1 MSEYIVTARK
11 WRPMKFEDVAGQ
23 DHVTRTLRNALSSSR
38 LAHAYLFSGPRGVG
52 KTTTARLLAKAVNCA
67 NPQNAN
73 PDNACEQ
80 CIEIT
85 EGRSFDVQEIDGA
98 SNRGVEEIRNL
109 RDAVRYPPVKCAYK
123 VYIID
128 EVHMLTKEAF
138 NALLKTLE
146 EPPPHILFIFATT
159 ELSKVPATILSRC
172 QRFEFRR
179 ISHAHIMENLRTIAR
194 MEGLHVEEDALSLIA
209 RRGDGSLRDAQSLFD
224 QVIALCGSD
233 VTLAGMQEALNIVGV
248 EVYFRVTDLMERQD
262 AQGALLLVDEIM
274 IGGYDLREFL
284 SGLME
289 HFRNLLVARVIGAPD
304 LIETSDVYRTR
315 YGETAQRFSVS
326 DLLRAQRLVHGT
338 DQALRYTAQPRFRLE
353 ADLVQLVTMPQAVD
367 LAGLIDGIEELK
379 KKGIQ
384 ERPAAAMRQP
394 PGSTGSPKPQAPV
407 HPAAPFPGSATG
419 LSSGSPAASSSGSP
433 AASFPGSAAGTFPN
447 PSLNASAGP
456 SPDAPPPATSFSDR
470 TTPGTPQP
478 LPPAWSR
485 RSSSPA
491 PATAPQ
497 PDMPSSPAGKGPNED
512 EVRSRWAEYVA
523 EVSHQKISVGAVL
536 GATTFLGI
544 LRGVVRVGCA
554 DEFQASTVQRNREVL
569 MEIFLRVFGVRAPIQ
584 AEVQNTGGESAQGT
598 HPPAPSEE
606 HPVVQAL
613 RRELG
618 AEPL

>member
-1 MSEYIVTARK
+1 
-11 WRPMKFEDVAGQ
+11 
-23 DHVTRTLRNALSSSR
+23 
-38 LAHAYLFSGPRGVG
+38 
-52 KTTTARLLAKAVNCA
+52 
-67 NPQNAN
+67 
-73 PDNACEQ
+73 
-80 CIEIT
+80 
-85 EGRSFDVQEIDGA
+85 
-98 SNRGVEEIRNL
+98 
-109 RDAVRYPPVKCAYK
+109 
-123 VYIID
+123 
-128 EVHMLTKEAF
+128 
-138 NALLKTLE
+138 
-146 EPPPHILFIFATT
+146 
-159 ELSKVPATILSRC
+159 
-172 QRFEFRR
+172 
-179 ISHAHIMENLRTIAR
+179 MENLRTIAQ
-194 MEGLHVEEDALSLIA
+194 MEGLHVDEDALSLIA

-262 AQGALLLVDEIM
+262 AQGALLLVDELM
-274 IGGYDLREFL
+274 MGGYDLREFL

-289 HFRNLLVARVIGAPD
+289 HFRNLLVARVVGAPD

-379 KKGIQ
+379 KKGT
-384 ERPAAAMRQP
+384 A
-394 PGSTGSPKPQAPV
+394 V
-407 HPAAPFPGSATG
+407 
-419 LSSGSPAASSSGSP
+419 
-433 AASFPGSAAGTFPN
+433 GTFPN
-447 PSLNASAGP
+447 PSLNASTGP
-456 SPDAPPPATSFSDR
+456 SPDTPPPASSISGR
-470 TTPGTPQP
+470 SAPGTPQP

-491 PATAPQ
+491 QAAAQQ
-497 PDMPSSPAGKGPNED
+497 PDVPSSPAGKGPNED

-536 GATTFLGI
+536 GATAFLGI

-584 AEVQNTGGESAQGT
+584 AEVQNTGAEAAQGT

>member
-1 MSEYIVTARK
+1 
-11 WRPMKFEDVAGQ
+11 
-23 DHVTRTLRNALSSSR
+23 
-38 LAHAYLFSGPRGVG
+38 
-52 KTTTARLLAKAVNCA
+52 
-67 NPQNAN
+67 
-73 PDNACEQ
+73 
-80 CIEIT
+80 
-85 EGRSFDVQEIDGA
+85 
-98 SNRGVEEIRNL
+98 
-109 RDAVRYPPVKCAYK
+109 
-123 VYIID
+123 
-128 EVHMLTKEAF
+128 
-138 NALLKTLE
+138 
-146 EPPPHILFIFATT
+146 
-159 ELSKVPATILSRC
+159 
-172 QRFEFRR
+172 R
-179 ISHAHIMENLRTIAR
+179 ISHANIMENLRTIAQ

-274 IGGYDLREFL
+274 RGGYDLREFL

-379 KKGIQ
+379 KKGIT
-384 ERPAAAMRQP
+384 ERPAAALRQSSGFSSS
-394 PGSTGSPKPQAPV
+394 PGSQPSG
-407 HPAAPFPGSATG
+407 HPTAPFPGPPTAS
-419 LSSGSPAASSSGSP
+419 SSGSPAAASPGSP
-433 AASFPGSAAGTFPN
+433 AASFPGSAVGTFPN
-447 PSLNASAGP
+447 QSLNASTGP
-456 SPDAPPPATSFSDR
+456 SPDAPPPASSFSDR
-470 TTPGTPQP
+470 SAHGTPQP

-485 RSSSPA
+485 RSSPSA
-491 PATAPQ
+491 AVAAPQ
-497 PDMPSSPAGKGPNED
+497 PDVPASPAGKGPNED

-544 LRGVVRVGCA
+544 VRGSVRLGCA

-569 MEIFLRVFGVRAPIQ
+569 TEIFLRVFGVRAPIQ
-584 AEVQNTGGESAQGT
+584 AEVQNTGGEAAQVT
-598 HPPAPSEE
+598 PSPVPSSE

>member
-23 DHVTRTLRNALSSSR
+23 DHVTRTLRNALASSR

-52 KTTTARLLAKAVNCA
+52 KTTTARLLAKAANCL
-67 NPQNAN
+67 NPQDAN
-73 PDNACEQ
+73 PDNTCEH
-80 CIEIT
+80 CLEIT

-109 RDAVRYPPVKCAYK
+109 REAVRYPPVKCAHK

-172 QRFEFRR
+172 QRFDFRR
-179 ISHAHIMENLRTIAR
+179 ISHAKIMENLKTIAGV
-194 MEGLHVEEDALSLIA
+194 EGIAVDDDALSLIA

-224 QVIALCGSD
+224 QVIALCGNT
-233 VTLAGMQEALNIVGV
+233 VTLAGMEEALNIVGTD
-248 EVYFRVTDLMERQD
+248 VYFRVTELMERQD
-262 AQGALLLVDEIM
+262 AQGGLMLVDDLM
-274 IGGYDLREFL
+274 SGGYDLREFL

-289 HFRNLLVARVIGAPD
+289 HFRNLLVARVVGATE
-304 LIETSDVYRTR
+304 LIEASDVTRAR
-315 YGETAQRFSVS
+315 YGETAAKFSVS
-326 DLLRAQRLVHGT
+326 DLLRAQRLIHGT

-353 ADLVQLVTMPQAVD
+353 ADLVQLVTMPRAVD
-367 LAGLIDGIEELK
+367 LAGLIEGIEELK
-379 KKGIQ
+379 KKGSPDVHPSAPPPVA
-384 ERPAAAMRQP
+384 RAFTAPARSVSAS
-394 PGSTGSPKPQAPV
+394 STGPVQFAAQNRTASP
-407 HPAAPFPGSATG
+407 
-419 LSSGSPAASSSGSP
+419 L
-433 AASFPGSAAGTFPN
+433 
-447 PSLNASAGP
+447 ASAG
-456 SPDAPPPATSFSDR
+456 SQQVS
-470 TTPGTPQP
+470 
-478 LPPAWSR
+478 
-485 RSSSPA
+485 
-491 PATAPQ
+491 
-497 PDMPSSPAGKGPNED
+497 AGNGQTRVAGED

-523 EVSHQKISVGAVL
+523 EVTRLKISVGVVL
-536 GATTFLGI
+536 GATTL
-544 LRGVVRVGCA
+544 LSVSQGVVRLGCV

-569 MEIFLRVFGVRAPIQ
+569 MEIFARVFNARGVIQ
-584 AEVQNTGGESAQGT
+584 PEIQDAGGEAAGGTAKPSA
-598 HPPAPSEE
+598 AEE